1 MCRIGCDMAKPVAQ
15 WRSPAP
21 ADAPSHGGCDF
32 LEDPTLDARTAEPV
46 WLPDPDPLVAVAPAI
61 VDGAVPFSL
70 WALPGRK
77 NLVHDGRRL
86 LMRSMIG
93 RRVIRLAISLALGDG
108 MPFAYSVPAGERG
121 KRGLRAA
128 EALDAM
134 LAGDGPK
141 SRRPGVTRSDL
152 VHMRALQALD
162 AESDG
167 ASERAIAE
175 LVFGP
180 FDEPESWNDSAVRA
194 SVRYLLDH
202 GRGLRDGGYRDLLYP
217 KPTKHEAAS
226 A

>member
-1 MCRIGCDMAKPVAQ
+1 MAKPAAQ

-21 ADAPSHGGCDF
+21 PVAPSHGGYDF
-32 LEDPTLDARTAEPV
+32 LEDPALDARTAEPV
-46 WLPDPDPLVAVAPAI
+46 WLPDPDPLVTVAPA
-61 VDGAVPFSL
+61 VSDGAAPFSL

-77 NLVHDGRRL
+77 SLVHDGRRL
-86 LMRSMIG
+86 LMRSTIG
-93 RRVIRLAISLALGDG
+93 RQIFRVAVSLALGDG
-108 MPFAYSVPAGERG
+108 MPFAYAVPAGERG
-121 KRGLRAA
+121 QRGLKAA
-128 EALDAM
+128 AALDSI
-134 LAGDGPK
+134 LAGAKPK
-141 SRRPGVTRSDL
+141 PRRSALTRSDL

-162 AESDG
+162 AEGDG

-217 KPTKHEAAS
+217 KPPKHEAAS

>member
-1 MCRIGCDMAKPVAQ
+1 MCRIGGDTAKLVARQ
-15 WRSPAP
+15 RSSAP
-21 ADAPSHGGCDF
+21 AGAPSPGGCDF
-32 LEDPTLDARTAEPV
+32 LENPTLDARTAEPV
-46 WLPDPDPLVAVAPAI
+46 WLPDPDPLVAVAPA
-61 VDGAVPFSL
+61 VSDGAAPFSL

-86 LMRSMIG
+86 LMRSTVG
-93 RRVIRLAISLALGDG
+93 RRVLRVAISLALGDG
-108 MPFAYSVPAGERG
+108 MPFAYAVPAGEHG
-121 KRGLRAA
+121 QRGLKAAA
-128 EALDAM
+128 ELDAV
-134 LAGDGPK
+134 LAGATPK
-141 SRRPGVTRSDL
+141 PRRASVTRSDL
-152 VHMRALQALD
+152 VHLRTLQALD

-180 FDEPESWNDSAVRA
+180 YDEPESWNDSAVRA

-217 KPTKHEAAS
+217 KPSKHEAAS